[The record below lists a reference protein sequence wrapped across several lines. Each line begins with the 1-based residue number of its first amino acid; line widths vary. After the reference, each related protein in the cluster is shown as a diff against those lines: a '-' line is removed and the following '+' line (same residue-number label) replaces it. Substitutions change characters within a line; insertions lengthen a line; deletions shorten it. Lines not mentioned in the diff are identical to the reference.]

1 MDAQDETETEPA
13 APPGAVRAEGGPDG
27 DAGTLIA
34 AELLGLLS
42 DPLRTLLETLA
53 RAPDGLATDRVDA
66 GRLVELCDRFPAL
79 VRVDAGRGLLTFRA
93 AEVAAAFRAAVTPV
107 LARQG
112 NDAGASE
119 TGGAPR
125 NDGTVAAILAA
136 QKQGD
141 FDEALRLFYAGGR
154 EFFMHFHGLDQCLQ
168 VLDGFPED
176 WRARHNVLV
185 FAYTMHA
192 LKSGNVSR
200 ARHLISRR
208 FGAESLDLN
217 LVLDDRAR
225 FPLDFRLFRFL
236 MAMYED
242 IAITDRSRALVFDAL
257 GEVPLDDHL
266 QRGSFY
272 NAMLEVA
279 VRRREYDAAD
289 EIARRSRHHYRQ
301 AGAHLL
307 GFYVDLYQA
316 ILCLLRV
323 ALTAADGHARHGEQ
337 TLARVSFDTSSDG
350 RLLGLV
356 KAVIR
361 YEQGDVR
368 TLVRFLN
375 DEFDRFAYGEIWPT
389 VAELAINYGGQALS
403 RHVSSAAARVFLDK
417 WRVQEWRSN
426 RFRLVITLREVA
438 ILQNGNRWQEAADLL
453 TAVQARAN
461 RTWVEG
467 AVENLIRLVDP
478 QEIALVMAWL
488 RHLIWEV
495 PRRPMLRDQ
504 IAALLSNDHLTD
516 RQRVT
521 LRLWSAHLA
530 RLHRDITAARS
541 DMLKALEACARL
553 GTIMP
558 LAEEPHLVKPL
569 LDDKRIGSFV
579 LVSND
584 VRQAVRRLKA
594 LDMPASDGPR
604 RAGLTRKEMKV
615 LLLVVEG
622 GTNKFVARQLG
633 LSEATVK
640 FHLSNIYRKIGC
652 RRRAEAIATAKA
664 LGWVE

>member
-1 MDAQDETETEPA
+1 MAT
-13 APPGAVRAEGGPDG
+13 
-27 DAGTLIA
+27 DAGALIA

-42 DPLRTLLETLA
+42 DPFKTLLEALA
-53 RAPDGLATDRVDA
+53 RAPDGLATDLVDA
-66 GRLVELCDRFPAL
+66 GRVVELCDRFPAL
-79 VRVDAGRGLLTFRA
+79 VRVDADRGVLTFRV
-93 AEVAAAFRAAVTPV
+93 AEVAAAFRTALAPIS
-107 LARQG
+107 ARQG
-112 NDAGASE
+112 TDAVAPE
-119 TGGAPR
+119 TGDAPR
-125 NDGTVAAILAA
+125 SDGTVAAILAA

-154 EFFMHFHGLDQCLQ
+154 EFFMHFHGLDQCLE

-176 WRARHNVLV
+176 WRDRHNVLV

-200 ARHLISRR
+200 ARHLITRR

-242 IAITDRSRALVFDAL
+242 IAITDKSRALVFDAL

-279 VRRREYDAAD
+279 VRRREYDSAD
-289 EIARRSRHHYRQ
+289 EIARRARHHYRQ
-301 AGAHLL
+301 ADAHLL

-316 ILCLLRV
+316 ILCLLRG
-323 ALTAADGHARHGEQ
+323 ALTAADSHARHAGQ
-337 TLARVSFDTSSDG
+337 TLARVPFETPSDG

-375 DEFDRFAYGEIWPT
+375 EEFDRFAYGEIWPT

-438 ILQNGNRWQEAADLL
+438 ILQNGNRWQEASDLL
-453 TAVQARAN
+453 TAVQSRAN

-495 PRRPMLRDQ
+495 PTRPMLRDQ
-504 IAALLSNDHLTD
+504 VAVLLTNDHLTD

-521 LRLWSAHLA
+521 VRVWSAHLA
-530 RLHRDITAARS
+530 RLHRDITTARS
-541 DMLKALEACARL
+541 DTLKALEACARL

-558 LAEEPHLVKPL
+558 LAEEPQLIQPL

-579 LVSND
+579 LASND
-584 VRQAVRRLKA
+584 VRQAMRRLKA
-594 LDMPASDGPR
+594 LDMPTSDGPR

-633 LSEATVK
+633 LSEVTVK

-652 RRRAEAIATAKA
+652 RRRGEAIATAKA
-664 LGWVE
+664 LGWVA

>member
-1 MDAQDETETEPA
+1 MDAQDETHQPA
-13 APPGAVRAEGGPDG
+13 VTPPGADAVGPGPADE
-27 DAGTLIA
+27 AGAVVA
-34 AELLGLLS
+34 AELLGLLP
-42 DPLRTLLETLA
+42 DPLRMVLEALA
-53 RAPDGLATDRVDA
+53 RAPEGLVADGIDA

-79 VRVDAGRGLLTFRA
+79 VAVEPGSGRLAFRSVA
-93 AEVAAAFRAAVTPV
+93 LAAAFRAALAPEQADRDRQADRP
-107 LARQG
+107 LAR
-112 NDAGASE
+112 A
-119 TGGAPR
+119 
-125 NDGTVAAILAA
+125 DGTVAAILTA
-136 QKQGD
+136 QKKGD
-141 FDEALRLFYAGGR
+141 FDEALRLFHAGGR
-154 EFFMHFHGLDQCLQ
+154 EFFMHFHGLDACLE
-168 VLDGFPED
+168 VLDGFPQA
-176 WRARHNVLV
+176 WRENENVLV

-200 ARHLISRR
+200 ARHLINRR
-208 FGAESLDLN
+208 FGPEAQNLN
-217 LVLDDRAR
+217 VVLDGRDR

-242 IAITDRSRALVFDAL
+242 VAITDTTRARVFDAL
-257 GEVPLDDHL
+257 GEVALDDHL

-279 VRRREYDAAD
+279 VRRREYETAD
-289 EIARRSRHHYRQ
+289 EIARRARHHYRQ
-301 AGAHLL
+301 AQAHLL

-316 ILCLLRV
+316 ILCLLRG
-323 ALTAADGHARHGEQ
+323 ALTAADGHARHAEQ
-337 TLARVSFDTSSDG
+337 TLARVPFDTPSDA

-356 KAVIR
+356 RAVIR

-403 RHVSSAAARVFLDK
+403 RHVSSAAARAFLDK

-453 TAVQARAN
+453 TAVQSRAN

-495 PRRPMLRDQ
+495 PTRPVLRDQ
-504 IAALLSNDHLTD
+504 IGALLTNDHLTD

-521 LRLWSAHLA
+521 LRVWSAHLA
-530 RLHRDITAARS
+530 RRHRDISTARS

-558 LAEEPHLVKPL
+558 LAEEPHLVPTL

-594 LDMPASDGPR
+594 LDMPASDGPQ

-633 LSEATVK
+633 LSEVTVK

-664 LGWVE
+664 LGWVA